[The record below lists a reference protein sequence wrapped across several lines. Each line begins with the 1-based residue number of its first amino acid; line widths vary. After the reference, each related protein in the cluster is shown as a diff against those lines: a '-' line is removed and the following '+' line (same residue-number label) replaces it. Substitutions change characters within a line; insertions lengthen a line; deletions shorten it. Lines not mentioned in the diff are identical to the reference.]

1 METIHIE
8 WRHYDKAGSTCDRCS
23 DTGTHLKQVVEEYAR
38 RGIAIE
44 LQETLL
50 DASQLAESNMIL
62 MNGIALEELLAGA
75 SASES
80 VCPSC
85 SCLTGTAASCRTVHY
100 QGITYEDLSPELI
113 SKGIETVLAIR

>member
-1 METIHIE
+1 MQKMHIE
-8 WRHYDKAGSTCDRCS
+8 WRHYDKTGRTCDRCS
-23 DTGTHLKQVVEEYAR
+23 DTGTNLKQVIEKYAE

-62 MNGIALEELLAGA
+62 MNGVALEELLAGA

-80 VCPSC
+80 ACPSC
-85 SCLTGTAASCRTVHY
+85 SCLTGTAASCRTVRYH
-100 QGITYEDLSPELI
+100 GITYEDLSPDLI
-113 SKGIETVLAIR
+113 SEGIKAALAIR